1 LSIINELIDVVMN
14 NPIEAFLLLAF
25 SVFAYKF
32 FLSNDYLARSNRHGF
47 KRWLTRSVPLEIEY
61 FFRHLLINNPYS
73 YCNLQHQY
81 FEEVLELIRI
91 TPFMHNWNS
100 RDFIKAKL
108 NIPESDVSRIINALR
123 DLGIIEFDDDNHIVL
138 TSQHSNVK
146 VNQ

>member
-1 LSIINELIDVVMN
+1 MN
-14 NPIEAFLLLAF
+14 NPIEAVMLLLA
-25 SVFAYKF
+25 SVFFYKF
-32 FLSNDYLARSNRHGF
+32 FLSNDYLARENRRSF
-47 KRWLTRSVPLEIEY
+47 KRWLTRTVPLEIEY

-108 NIPESDVSRIINALR
+108 NISESDVSRIINALR
-123 DLGIIEFDDDNHIVL
+123 DLGIIEFDEDSHIVL